1 MTVLALTLAAVLAGS
16 DPQLIPNTQSAP
28 AAQVVPQEVVS
39 QEPATDLGEI
49 TVIGRPLE
57 RMIDDFV
64 NQVAAPNRRRGLAR
78 WDSTVCVGVANLS
91 REPAQYILDRVSTVA
106 SDIGLDTG
114 SPGCTPNI
122 IIVASDQPDE
132 LARTLVEERRRA
144 FRMGGAGMDQG
155 GDALADFVESDA
167 PVRWWQQS
175 MPVDSQTGQRAVR
188 LAGDQRGDGTGDMS
202 AMQYAPTTYVFAASR
217 VTTQIRDDLF
227 RTIVILDIDKVSGL
241 SAQQLADYLALVTLA
256 QIDPKADTSG
266 YASILNVFDDPQ
278 STTSLTDWD
287 IAYLNGLYDAERTR
301 ANLRSGRAEVSAS
314 IERAHGRLQQTAQD

>member
-1 MTVLALTLAAVLAGS
+1 MTVLALTLAALLAGS
-16 DPQLIPNTQSAP
+16 DPQTMPNTQSVPP
-28 AAQVVPQEVVS
+28 AQAVAQD
-39 QEPATDLGEI
+39 PATDLGEI

-64 NQVAAPNRRRGLAR
+64 NQVAAPNRHRGLAR
-78 WDSTVCVGVANLS
+78 WSGTVCVGVANLS

-106 SDIGLDTG
+106 SDIGLNTG

-155 GDALADFVESDA
+155 GDALAAFVQSDA

-175 MPVDSQTGQRAVR
+175 MPVDAQTGVRAVR
-188 LAGDQRGDGTGDMS
+188 LPADMRGDGTGDMS
-202 AMQYAPTTYVFAASR
+202 ALQYAPITYVFAASR

-256 QIDPKADTSG
+256 QIDPEADTSG

-278 STTSLTDWD
+278 STMSLTDWD